1 MSKEKK
7 NEEKTKRR
15 YLTPEEQEL
24 AHAQYEDRI
33 SMPITNVRL
42 LSDEEVEELRR
53 QGPID

>member
-53 QGPID
+53 QGLID